1 MKSGLFLVTG
11 GHLILDSWIEVIV
24 VLFPGEVESVGMRI
38 VSTQVGDTGW
48 RVEESVTTGQKH
60 LYSSHRLW

>member
-1 MKSGLFLVTG
+1 
-11 GHLILDSWIEVIV
+11 VIV